1 MYIQEKHKKPFCSM
15 LKKKAV
21 CKEERDQFLKSW
33 KIYVK
38 RCRGDYYFLVK
49 NQTERLWCQN
59 WKVLFEWQFHMSELK
74 SIIRM
79 TIPHVRTEKYYST
92 DNSECQN
99 WKVLFDWQFHIYN
112 EPDRQLAMH
121 VKTEGIYFKL
131 ERKLNIFFS
140 SKYHA

>member
-33 KIYVK
+33 KFYVK

-49 NQTERLWCQN
+49 NQTERLW
-59 WKVLFEWQFHMSELK
+59 W
-74 SIIRM
+74 
-79 TIPHVRTEKYYST
+79 
-92 DNSECQN
+92 QN

-140 SKYHA
+140 LKYHA

>member
-1 MYIQEKHKKPFCSM
+1 MQRGKRPVFEI
-15 LKKKAV
+15 LKIL
-21 CKEERDQFLKSW
+21 CKTLPRWLLFPSEESNGETL
-33 KIYVK
+33 
-38 RCRGDYYFLVK
+38 
-49 NQTERLWCQN
+49 
-59 WKVLFEWQFHMSELK
+59 MSELK